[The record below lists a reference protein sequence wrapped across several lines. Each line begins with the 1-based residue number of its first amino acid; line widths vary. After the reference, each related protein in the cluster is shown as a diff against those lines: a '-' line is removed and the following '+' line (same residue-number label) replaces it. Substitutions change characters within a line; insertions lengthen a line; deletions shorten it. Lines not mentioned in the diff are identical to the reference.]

1 MLALAHAAVLISAL
15 AVLSSD
21 VWYSFESFPASQ
33 VIAVREADLVVTGT
47 AGGLVSENGQSGRE
61 LLVDEVLKGT
71 ADRRLVVTGDVPGGT
86 GVFLLARDNTGRLR
100 ALSSR
105 DRRMT
110 PLEEVEHIRELVAM
124 FARLKPD
131 TEHPVD
137 GDDRFGLASVG
148 AAFATPVVRCH
159 GADWLG
165 DEVTRMLQWQWEELP
180 ALWHAKGAWPIRVR
194 HGVAGNGMLDVENG
208 TPEPRV
214 EAIVRDAFR
223 TGRRPSVALQ
233 LPVQLRC
240 ELDTR
245 LPARAGE
252 LTADDAVRFVRDRL
266 GAKDPSVVVAAL
278 DALRQMHDVDSLP
291 SIERLLRHRNAWVVS
306 RAADLIVRLKHRAS
320 LPALIDALA
329 AYGASR
335 PRRDDF
341 AAANTLVCAVE
352 RLGGSTQALPQLRQ
366 LARRGVRQA
375 IVAVG
380 HSSMDPADIELLRAA
395 PGGSHG
401 WLTLVDRSNR
411 PAEEWMARPA
421 SFPRWNTWWAVH
433 GSAIRIIDPPRPI
446 PGPCPVAPTRY

>member
-1 MLALAHAAVLISAL
+1 MLSLAHAAVLIGTLSVL
-15 AVLSSD
+15 ASD

-47 AGGLVSENGQSGRE
+47 AGGLVNENGQSGRE

-71 ADRRLVVTGDVPGGT
+71 AARRLVVTGDVPGGT

-100 ALSSR
+100 ALSSM
-105 DRRMT
+105 DRRVT
-110 PLEEVEHIRELVAM
+110 PLEEVGPIRELVAM

-131 TEHPVD
+131 TEHPMD
-137 GDDRFGLASVG
+137 RDDRFRLASVG
-148 AAFATPVVRCH
+148 AAFATPVIRCH

-165 DEVTRMLQWQWEELP
+165 DEVTRTLQWQWEELSLP
-180 ALWHAKGAWPIRVR
+180 WHAQGVWLIHVR
-194 HGVAGNGMLDVENG
+194 HGGAGNVLVDVENG

-223 TGRRPSVALQ
+223 TGRRPGFAPQ
-233 LPVQLRC
+233 LPIHLRC

-266 GAKDPSVVVAAL
+266 GAKDPDVVVAAL
-278 DALRQMHDVDSLP
+278 DALRQMHDVESLP
-291 SIERLLRHRNAWVVS
+291 SVERLLRHGNAWVVS
-306 RAADLIVRLKHRAS
+306 RAADLIVRLRHRTS

-329 AYGASR
+329 AYGASPLR
-335 PRRDDF
+335 GSDYR
-341 AAANTLVCAVE
+341 AANALVCAVE
-352 RLGGSTQALPQLRQ
+352 RFGVTGEALPQLRQ
-366 LARRGVRQA
+366 LARQGARRA
-375 IVAVG
+375 IAAVG
-380 HSSMDPADIELLRAA
+380 HYSMDPSDIELLRAIR
-395 PGGSHG
+395 GGTRG
-401 WLTLVDRSNR
+401 LLTLVDRSNR
-411 PAEEWMARPA
+411 PVEEWMAKPA
-421 SFPRWNTWWAVH
+421 AYPRWDTWWAVH